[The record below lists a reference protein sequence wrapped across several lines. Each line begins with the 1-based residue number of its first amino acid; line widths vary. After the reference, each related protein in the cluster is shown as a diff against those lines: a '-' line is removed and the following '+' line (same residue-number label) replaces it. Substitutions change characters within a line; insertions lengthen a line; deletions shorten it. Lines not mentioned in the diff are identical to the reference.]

1 MTALISTAGS
11 EFTEIELEFP
21 NLFGGVAINYY
32 RGFTVFGVPIYW
44 YGVLITVGVILAY
57 FYAMHRT
64 KEFGLNKDRVFD
76 VVFAA
81 LIGGFLCARIYYC
94 VFITLDPNSPINYD
108 FVTTFTGIRDGG
120 LAIYGGIIGAFL
132 VGFVA
137 CKIRRVNFF
146 AMCDLASLGFL
157 IGQTIGRWGNFV
169 NQEAY
174 GAVADPDWI
183 FGMTGDI
190 ISKEVEAG
198 ALVHPCFLYESVWCL
213 IGFVFLHF
221 YSKKLRS
228 FDGEVALLYIGWYG
242 LGRAFIEGLRTDSLM
257 LGGVRIS
264 QAVAAVSFAAAIILL
279 IVFKIVTEKK
289 NIPLYVNSE
298 ACRQLAERDSAA
310 EEAAKAKKAAKLAAK
325 EKTAPSILAEEAED
339 ISIEADGE
347 AAESADNADR
357 AESANNADNADK
369 ADEGYGEDINPNGE
383 DDVKA
388 DDDSEASPETDGVED
403 NKKSEE

>member
-1 MTALISTAGS
+1 MTSLISAAGS
-11 EFTEIELEFP
+11 EFQEIELEFP

-32 RGFTVFGVPIYW
+32 RGFTVFGIPIYW
-44 YGVLITVGVILAY
+44 YGVLITIGVVLAY
-57 FYAMHRT
+57 FYAMSRT
-64 KEFGLNKDRVFD
+64 KDLGLNKDRVFD

-94 VFITLDPNSPINYD
+94 VFTTLDPNSPINYTI
-108 FVTTFTGIRDGG
+108 VTVFTGIRDGG
-120 LAIYGGIIGAFL
+120 LAIYGGIIGGFA

-137 CKIRRVNFF
+137 CKIRKVNFF

-174 GAVADPDWI
+174 GAVTDPDWI

-190 ISKEVEAG
+190 ISREVEAG
-198 ALVHPCFLYESVWCL
+198 ALVHPCFLYESAWCL
-213 IGFVFLHF
+213 VGFVLLHF

-257 LGGVRIS
+257 LGSVKIS
-264 QAVAAVSFAAAIILL
+264 QIVAAVSFVAAIILL
-279 IVFKIVTEKK
+279 IIFKIVTEKK
-289 NIPLYVNSE
+289 QIPLYVNSD
-298 ACRQLAERDSAA
+298 ACRELAEEDRAA

-325 EKTAPSILAEEAED
+325 EKSAPSILAEDAENITLEESEDNSEDNEDEEAASGED
-339 ISIEADGE
+339 AENGE
-347 AAESADNADR
+347 AVE
-357 AESANNADNADK
+357 
-369 ADEGYGEDINPNGE
+369 
-383 DDVKA
+383 
-388 DDDSEASPETDGVED
+388 EAASVE
-403 NKKSEE
+403 KESEE

>member
-1 MTALISTAGS
+1 MTALISTAAS

-44 YGVLITVGVILAY
+44 YGVLITIGVVLAY

-94 VFITLDPNSPINYD
+94 VFTTLDPNSPINYT

-120 LAIYGGIIGAFL
+120 RAIYGGIIGAFL
-132 VGFVA
+132 VGFAA
-137 CKIRRVNFF
+137 CRIRKVNFF

-157 IGQTIGRWGNFV
+157 IGQTIGRCGNFV

-174 GAVADPDWI
+174 GSVTDPDWI

-213 IGFVFLHF
+213 VGFVFLHF

-257 LGGVRIS
+257 LGSVRIS
-264 QAVAAVSFAAAIILL
+264 QIVAAVSFAAAIILL

-298 ACRQLAERDSAA
+298 ACKELAEKDIAA

-325 EKTAPSILAEEAED
+325 EKSAPSILAGDAED
-339 ISIEADGE
+339 IKLEADGADDSE
-347 AAESADNADR
+347 GSDSEDNADG
-357 AESANNADNADK
+357 
-369 ADEGYGEDINPNGE
+369 GYGEDINPNGE
-383 DDVKA
+383 DAV
-388 DDDSEASPETDGVED
+388 
-403 NKKSEE
+403 KSESAAEEPLKDGEEEDSKESEE

>member
-1 MTALISTAGS
+1 MTALISTAAS

-44 YGVLITVGVILAY
+44 YGVLITIGVVLAY

-94 VFITLDPNSPINYD
+94 VFTTLDPNSPINYT

-132 VGFVA
+132 VGFAA
-137 CKIRRVNFF
+137 CRIRKVNFF

-174 GAVADPDWI
+174 GWI

-213 IGFVFLHF
+213 VGFVFLHF

-257 LGGVRIS
+257 LGSVRIS
-264 QAVAAVSFAAAIILL
+264 QIVAAVSFAAAIILL

-298 ACRQLAERDSAA
+298 ACKELAEKDIAA

-325 EKTAPSILAEEAED
+325 EKSAPSILAGDAED
-339 ISIEADGE
+339 IKLEADGADDSE
-347 AAESADNADR
+347 GSDSEDNADG
-357 AESANNADNADK
+357 
-369 ADEGYGEDINPNGE
+369 GYGEDINPNGE
-383 DDVKA
+383 DAV
-388 DDDSEASPETDGVED
+388 
-403 NKKSEE
+403 KSESAAEEPLKDGEEEDSKESEE

>member
-1 MTALISTAGS
+1 MTALISTAAS

-44 YGVLITVGVILAY
+44 YGVLITIGVVLAY

-94 VFITLDPNSPINYD
+94 VFTTLDPNSPINYT

-120 LAIYGGIIGAFL
+120 LASYGGGIGAFL

-137 CKIRRVNFF
+137 CRIRKVNFF

-174 GAVADPDWI
+174 GSVTDPDWI

-213 IGFVFLHF
+213 VGFVFLHF

-257 LGGVRIS
+257 LGSVRIS
-264 QAVAAVSFAAAIILL
+264 QIVAAVSFAAAIILL

-298 ACRQLAERDSAA
+298 ACKELAEKDIAA

-325 EKTAPSILAEEAED
+325 EKSAPSILAGDAED
-339 ISIEADGE
+339 IKLEADGADDSE
-347 AAESADNADR
+347 GSDSEDNADG
-357 AESANNADNADK
+357 
-369 ADEGYGEDINPNGE
+369 GYGEDINPNGE
-383 DDVKA
+383 DAV
-388 DDDSEASPETDGVED
+388 
-403 NKKSEE
+403 KSESAAEEPLKDGEEEDSKESEE

>member
-1 MTALISTAGS
+1 MTALISTAAS

-44 YGVLITVGVILAY
+44 YGVLITIGVVLAY

-94 VFITLDPNSPINYD
+94 VFTTLDPNSPINYT

-132 VGFVA
+132 VGFAA
-137 CKIRRVNFF
+137 CRIRKVNFF

-174 GAVADPDWI
+174 GSVTDPDWI

-213 IGFVFLHF
+213 VGFVFLHF

-257 LGGVRIS
+257 LGSVRIS
-264 QAVAAVSFAAAIILL
+264 QIVAAVSFAAAIILL

-298 ACRQLAERDSAA
+298 ACKELAEKDIAA

-325 EKTAPSILAEEAED
+325 EKSAPSILAGDAED
-339 ISIEADGE
+339 IKLEADGADDSE
-347 AAESADNADR
+347 GSDSEDNADG
-357 AESANNADNADK
+357 
-369 ADEGYGEDINPNGE
+369 GYGEDINPNGE
-383 DDVKA
+383 DAV
-388 DDDSEASPETDGVED
+388 
-403 NKKSEE
+403 KSESAAEEPLKDGEEEDSKESEE

>member
-1 MTALISTAGS
+1 MTALISTAAS

-44 YGVLITVGVILAY
+44 YGVLITIGVVLAY

-64 KEFGLNKDRVFD
+64 KEFGLNRDRVFD

-94 VFITLDPNSPINYD
+94 VFTTLDPNSPINYT

-132 VGFVA
+132 VGFAA
-137 CKIRRVNFF
+137 CRIRKVNFF

-174 GAVADPDWI
+174 GSVTDPDWI

-213 IGFVFLHF
+213 VGFVFLHF

-257 LGGVRIS
+257 LGSVRIS
-264 QAVAAVSFAAAIILL
+264 QIVAAVSFAAAIILL

-298 ACRQLAERDSAA
+298 ACRELAEKDIAA

-325 EKTAPSILAEEAED
+325 EKSAPSILAGDAED
-339 ISIEADGE
+339 IKLEADDADDSEGSDSE
-347 AAESADNADR
+347 DNADG
-357 AESANNADNADK
+357 
-369 ADEGYGEDINPNGE
+369 GYGEDINPNGE
-383 DDVKA
+383 DAV
-388 DDDSEASPETDGVED
+388 
-403 NKKSEE
+403 KSESAAEEPLKDGEEEDSKESEE

>member
-1 MTALISTAGS
+1 MTALTALISTAAS
-11 EFTEIELEFP
+11 EFTEIEIEFP

-32 RGFTVFGVPIYW
+32 RGFTVFGIPIYW
-44 YGVLITVGVILAY
+44 YGVLITIGVVLAY

-94 VFITLDPNSPINYD
+94 VFTTLDPNSPINYT
-108 FVTTFTGIRDGG
+108 FVTMFTGIRDGG

-132 VGFVA
+132 VGYVA

-174 GAVADPDWI
+174 GSVTDPNWI

-198 ALVHPCFLYESVWCL
+198 VLVHPCFLYESVWCL
-213 IGFVFLHF
+213 VGFVFLHF

-228 FDGEVALLYIGWYG
+228 FDGEVTLLYIGWYG

-257 LGGVRIS
+257 LGSVRIS
-264 QAVAAVSFAAAIILL
+264 QIVAAVSFVAAIILL

-298 ACRQLAERDSAA
+298 TCRELAERDSAA
-310 EEAAKAKKAAKLAAK
+310 EEAAKAKRAAKLAAR
-325 EKTAPSILAEEAED
+325 EKSAPSILAEDAET
-339 ISIEADGE
+339 INLEADGGDSDS
-347 AAESADNADR
+347 ANNTDSADNAK
-357 AESANNADNADK
+357 NGDK
-369 ADEGYGEDINPNGE
+369 ADEGYGEDINPNDE
-383 DDVKA
+383 DF
-388 DDDSEASPETDGVED
+388 SESGDTEEAASDD
-403 NKKSEE
+403 NKKSDV

>member
-1 MTALISTAGS
+1 MTSLISAAGS
-11 EFTEIELEFP
+11 EFQEIELEFP

-32 RGFTVFGVPIYW
+32 RGFTVFGIPIYW
-44 YGVLITVGVILAY
+44 YGVLITIGVVLAY
-57 FYAMHRT
+57 FYAMSRT
-64 KEFGLNKDRVFD
+64 KDLGLNKDRVFD

-94 VFITLDPNSPINYD
+94 VFTTLDPNSPINYTI
-108 FVTTFTGIRDGG
+108 VTVFTGIRDGG
-120 LAIYGGIIGAFL
+120 LAIYGGIIGGFA

-137 CKIRRVNFF
+137 CKIRKVNFF

-174 GAVADPDWI
+174 GAVTDPDWI

-190 ISKEVEAG
+190 ISREVEAG
-198 ALVHPCFLYESVWCL
+198 ALVHPCFLYESAWCL
-213 IGFVFLHF
+213 VGFVLLHF

-257 LGGVRIS
+257 LGSVKIS
-264 QAVAAVSFAAAIILL
+264 QIVAAVSFVAAIILL
-279 IVFKIVTEKK
+279 IIFKIVTEKK
-289 NIPLYVNSE
+289 QIPLYVNSD
-298 ACRQLAERDSAA
+298 ACRELAEEDRAA

-325 EKTAPSILAEEAED
+325 EKSAPSILAEDAENITLEENEDNSEDNEDEEAASGEEAEN
-339 ISIEADGE
+339 GE
-347 AAESADNADR
+347 AVE
-357 AESANNADNADK
+357 
-369 ADEGYGEDINPNGE
+369 
-383 DDVKA
+383 
-388 DDDSEASPETDGVED
+388 EAASVE
-403 NKKSEE
+403 KESEE

>member
-1 MTALISTAGS
+1 MTALISTAAS

-32 RGFTVFGVPIYW
+32 RGFTVFGIPIYW
-44 YGVLITVGVILAY
+44 YGVLITIGVVLAY

-64 KEFGLNKDRVFD
+64 KDFGLNKDRVFD

-94 VFITLDPNSPINYD
+94 VFTTLDPESPINYT
-108 FVTTFTGIRDGG
+108 FVTVFTGIRDGG

-132 VGFVA
+132 VGFAA

-174 GAVADPDWI
+174 GAVTDPDWI

-198 ALVHPCFLYESVWCL
+198 ALVHPCFLYESAWCL
-213 IGFVFLHF
+213 VGFILLHF

-257 LGGVRIS
+257 LGSVRIS
-264 QAVAAVSFAAAIILL
+264 QVVAAVSFAAAIILL
-279 IVFKIVTEKK
+279 IVFKIITEKK
-289 NIPLYVNSE
+289 QIPLYVNSD
-298 ACRQLAERDSAA
+298 ACRELSEKDRAA
-310 EEAAKAKKAAKLAAK
+310 DEAAKAKREAKLAAK
-325 EKTAPSILAEEAED
+325 EKSAPSILAEDAEE
-339 ISIEADGE
+339 INLETNGADAPEEPDSQDAPDGDSGSE
-347 AAESADNADR
+347 GSA
-357 AESANNADNADK
+357 
-369 ADEGYGEDINPNGE
+369 
-383 DDVKA
+383 
-388 DDDSEASPETDGVED
+388 SENEE
-403 NKKSEE
+403 SEE

>member
-1 MTALISTAGS
+1 MTSLISAASS
-11 EFTEIELEFP
+11 EFQEIELEFP

-32 RGFTVFGVPIYW
+32 RGFTVFGIPIYW
-44 YGVLITVGVILAY
+44 YGVLITIGVVLAY
-57 FYAMHRT
+57 LSAMSRT
-64 KEFGLNKDRVFD
+64 KDLGLNKDRVFD

-94 VFITLDPNSPINYD
+94 VFTTLDPNSPMNYT
-108 FVTTFTGIRDGG
+108 FVTVFTGIRDGG
-120 LAIYGGIIGAFL
+120 LAISGCLIGGFA

-137 CKIRRVNFF
+137 CKIRKVNFF

-174 GAVADPDWI
+174 GAVTDPNWI

-198 ALVHPCFLYESVWCL
+198 ALVHPCFLYESAWCL
-213 IGFVFLHF
+213 VGFVLLHF

-257 LGGVRIS
+257 LGSVKIS
-264 QAVAAVSFAAAIILL
+264 QIVAAVSFAAAIILL
-279 IVFKIVTEKK
+279 IIFKIVTEKK
-289 NIPLYVNSE
+289 QIPLYVNSD
-298 ACRQLAERDSAA
+298 ACRELAEKDKAA

-325 EKTAPSILAEEAED
+325 EKSAPSILAEDAENITLEENEDNSEDNEDEASGNDSENG
-339 ISIEADGE
+339 SEAP
-347 AAESADNADR
+347 AEEETA
-357 AESANNADNADK
+357 
-369 ADEGYGEDINPNGE
+369 
-383 DDVKA
+383 A
-388 DDDSEASPETDGVED
+388 DDKE
-403 NKKSEE
+403 SEE